1 VAGKLDGRIALVTG
15 AGSGIGRAAAL
26 LFAREGAKIG
36 ALDLRPAPLDDVV
49 AAITAAGGEALPLV
63 ADVSDAAQIHAAVTT
78 LAERWGRLDVVFA
91 NAGING
97 VWAPIDQIEP
107 EEWDRTLDVN
117 LKGVFLTLK
126 YSVPYLR
133 RQGGAIVVTSSVHGT
148 RVFSPPGSTAYAC
161 AKAAQVVLV
170 KKLALELAKDRVRVN
185 AVCPGATDTNIHET
199 TTMRALDSIQL
210 PVHYPEGRIPLTG
223 GRHMQPEQVAQAAL
237 FLASDAAAAITG
249 VELWVDGGL
258 SLFIG

>member
-1 VAGKLDGRIALVTG
+1 
-15 AGSGIGRAAAL
+15 
-26 LFAREGAKIG
+26 
-36 ALDLRPAPLDDVV
+36 
-49 AAITAAGGEALPLV
+49 
-63 ADVSDAAQIHAAVTT
+63 VTT

-107 EEWDRTLDVN
+107 EEWDRTLGVN